1 LFYAKCLPFYLAR
14 TIPKIIKLLRYL
26 RKSKV
31 VMQGKLIAVAY
42 TLRTYWNQFSLGG
55 ICKQDV
61 SVFVQYPRRLK
72 ALSFDNF
79 DNSHNSFLLREYFID
94 YLCERWIPCQASTSV
109 LCLHY
114 RPVTVV
120 RSLTPPQVQIWPQS
134 VKLYCRFFRSKETI
148 NQSRYIISYV
158 CTAVICLSV
167 CLMSSQ
173 FKNFFDDLPQF
184 SWSN

>member
-1 LFYAKCLPFYLAR
+1 MLFFRQIQEGYL
-14 TIPKIIKLLRYL
+14 Y
-26 RKSKV
+26 
-31 VMQGKLIAVAY
+31 
-42 TLRTYWNQFSLGG
+42 
-55 ICKQDV
+55 
-61 SVFVQYPRRLK
+61 
-72 ALSFDNF
+72 
-79 DNSHNSFLLREYFID
+79 E
-94 YLCERWIPCQASTSV
+94 
-109 LCLHY
+109 
-114 RPVTVV
+114 V

-184 SWSN
+184 SWSNQSSIFKIRQISKKSWLSKMQTTNIKYKHSLHESVTELTNWPINKFSTCLRIKTERIVSIKN